1 MSAAGTITTLRRR
14 VRGDCAGAG
23 EPPSLFDQRHRETWG
38 GGPTLDDVI
47 VGAWEG
53 IAARGTATCP
63 VCGGAHLVRLA
74 AAPGRSDTARCHDCG
89 SELG

>member
-1 MSAAGTITTLRRR
+1 MSATTVTIVRRR
-14 VRGDCAGAG
+14 ARGDCALPG
-23 EPPSLFDQRHRETWG
+23 EPPSLVEQQHRHAWG
-38 GGPTLDDVI
+38 GGPTLDEVI

-74 AAPGRSDTARCHDCG
+74 AAPGRPDTARCHDCG
-89 SELG
+89 SELR